1 MCRWKRIGKYK
12 KGSRSLGFK
21 GSREKRGIEA
31 HLGYWS
37 DGEMLVVYNI
47 QYFISPTIQ
56 KINKT
61 RMHPKH
67 FVTTAH
73 N

>member
-37 DGEMLVVYNI
+37 DGEMLVVYN
-47 QYFISPTIQ
+47 SPVLHLPNTPE
-56 KINKT
+56 N
-61 RMHPKH
+61 
-67 FVTTAH
+67 
-73 N
+73 